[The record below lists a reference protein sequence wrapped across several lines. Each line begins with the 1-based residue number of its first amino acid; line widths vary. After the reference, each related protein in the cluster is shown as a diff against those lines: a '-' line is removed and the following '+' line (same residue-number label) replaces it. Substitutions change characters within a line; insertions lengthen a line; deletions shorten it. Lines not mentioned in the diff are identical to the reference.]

1 MKWIKN
7 LLALIGL
14 LAIVAV
20 IYVNDKVNLF
30 EKYEQIKKLDPK
42 AKDVYTHMINTLLE
56 TGNIAKATVVKYRI
70 KDSVPNKD
78 VVMLLNFIATQN
90 NLKLVGDLPL
100 SKQVSLMTGKKQRY
114 VRVLSYCN
122 PLIAMKM
129 VKYSMA
135 YGAYLPCRI
144 VLMEAPDGSRW
155 LYALDM
161 DMMIHGGRPL
171 PPDLL
176 KYANNVRKTIYTMM
190 ERASKGEF

>member
-90 NLKLVGDLPL
+90 NLKPVGDLPL

-144 VLMEAPDGSRW
+144 VLMEAPDGLKMALCFRYGYDDSRRQTTS
-155 LYALDM
+155 A
-161 DMMIHGGRPL
+161 
-171 PPDLL
+171 
-176 KYANNVRKTIYTMM
+176 
-190 ERASKGEF
+190 